1 MRLTGLPFKW
11 SMNRHSGFMGCRRKY
26 FFRYY
31 GSAHDDEVERLKS
44 LSGIHLWAGNLVHD
58 AISGI
63 IKSWEWPSNIEKFI
77 RRITHG
83 QMPQDWMFSQAG
95 TKRFRLWE
103 HEYGEIPDR
112 AKKGTIIE
120 KVRKSMTNFF
130 SGWAP
135 HLQKLGKSSV
145 LECEDKFIIGVNGRE
160 VTGAIDLAL
169 RVGDRAILVD
179 WKTGKPDAKHNRQM
193 HVYALRAQR
202 AGWVKDSRDAECS
215 LSYLLGATIAKP
227 KPPTTSSVEFFIGQ
241 SIDAMERAAPG
252 NVADIEEFP
261 MTTNE
266 WECKW
271 CEFRRICWPG
281 RTFQE
286 LQPRRA

>member
-1 MRLTGLPFKW
+1 
-11 SMNRHSGFMGCRRKY
+11 MNRHSGFMACKRKY
-26 FFRYY
+26 FFRYF

-63 IKSWEWPSNIEKFI
+63 IKAWEWPKNIPAFI
-77 RRITHG
+77 SQITHG
-83 QMPQDWMFSQAG
+83 QMPQDWLFSRAG

-103 HEYGEIPDR
+103 HEYNDEPDK
-112 AKKGTIIE
+112 AKKAVIVGKVVKSLE
-120 KVRKSMTNFF
+120 KFF
-130 SGWAP
+130 EGWAP
-135 HLQKLGKSSV
+135 NLQKLGRGAI
-145 LECEDKFIIGVNGRE
+145 LECEDKFSIDVVGRE

-169 RVGDRAILVD
+169 KVDDRVIVVD
-179 WKTGKPDAKHNRQM
+179 WKTGKPDKKHHKQVG
-193 HVYALRAQR
+193 VYALRAQR
-202 AGWVKDSRDAECS
+202 AGWVSNSKDVEGS
-215 LSYLLGATIAKP
+215 LSYLYVGEVDKV
-227 KPPTTSSVEFFIGQ
+227 KPPTTASVEFFIAE
-241 SIDAMERAAPG
+241 SIKAMDQAAPG
-252 NVADIEEFP
+252 NVADESDFP

-281 RTFQE
+281 RSFNE